1 MAKAETAVATG
12 AVIEIAVT
20 AAIAIAIA
28 ATTTPIGGITT
39 EIAVVVR
46 EGSFATIAVT
56 TKNLLDTNKGSSSSN
71 KTGQKSR
78 VRTAT

>member
-1 MAKAETAVATG
+1 MQVAKAETAVATG
-12 AVIEIAVT
+12 EVIEIAVT
-20 AAIAIAIA
+20 AAIAIA
-28 ATTTPIGGITT
+28 ATTTPTGGITT
-39 EIAVVVR
+39 EIAVVAR

-71 KTGQKSR
+71 KTGQKSL